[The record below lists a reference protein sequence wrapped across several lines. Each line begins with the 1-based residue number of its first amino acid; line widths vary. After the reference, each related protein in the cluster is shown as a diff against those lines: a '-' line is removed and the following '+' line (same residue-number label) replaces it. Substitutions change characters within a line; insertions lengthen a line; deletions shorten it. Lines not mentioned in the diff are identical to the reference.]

1 MCGIAGYYSR
11 EQSET
16 GVRKILSALGT
27 IAHRGPDDQGIVL
40 VNTDS
45 GKFLNCST
53 RASDSRIRE
62 ILPEAQSEGGEFI
75 HHLAF
80 AHCRYSIVDLTPA
93 GHQPMWDAT
102 GRVCVIFNGEIYN
115 YLELRQELE
124 NVGRIFLTRSDTE
137 VLLVGYLEWGTEVF
151 RRLNGQWAVALYET
165 PSRKLLFSR
174 DRLGKVPLY
183 YAVRNNR
190 LFWASEIK
198 AILEAVGGDAFQVR
212 AQAVDDYVVEGWRD
226 RNGTFWEG
234 INDFPSA
241 CFAWVNADLSLDV
254 SRYWQLPSN
263 RLGTRSISTGEAA
276 EQLRELLLDAIR
288 LRVRADVPVAFEL
301 SGGMDSSSLVAL
313 AAQNIRARLTT
324 YSIEFADPESNEEPF
339 ARAVAARFGGQIDYR
354 IIRPGPDDFWRDS
367 NQFLWLEEEPFH
379 APNLQTNQSMRRQMK
394 ANGTKVVI
402 SGSAGDEV
410 LAGYSN
416 EYFAP
421 YLFDLA
427 ARLRWG
433 RLVHEFRSNTEYQAT
448 WKNAIR
454 LGMEVAL
461 PGLPNK
467 IIRQR
472 SGESRLLG
480 ECYFSPPGVD
490 PRVPPSSSLSE
501 RMRANMGAGK
511 MNYWLRS
518 ANKANFG
525 IPIEPR
531 APFLDYRVVDCA
543 FSLPHEYLIRDGW
556 HKWILRK
563 AMSNLLPTEVLWRR
577 RKMGFPFPIAD
588 WLLASKSRMEA
599 NLADLDC
606 PYLNYPKLQQRYDEL
621 TRIAPYTLWRLLN
634 LGLWWRR
641 VIERRDIHTGLS

>member
-165 PSRKLLFSR
+165 RSRKLLFSR

-324 YSIEFADPESNEEPF
+324 YSIE
-339 ARAVAARFGGQIDYR
+339 
-354 IIRPGPDDFWRDS
+354 
-367 NQFLWLEEEPFH
+367 
-379 APNLQTNQSMRRQMK
+379 
-394 ANGTKVVI
+394 
-402 SGSAGDEV
+402 
-410 LAGYSN
+410 
-416 EYFAP
+416 
-421 YLFDLA
+421 
-427 ARLRWG
+427 
-433 RLVHEFRSNTEYQAT
+433 
-448 WKNAIR
+448 
-454 LGMEVAL
+454 
-461 PGLPNK
+461 
-467 IIRQR
+467 
-472 SGESRLLG
+472 
-480 ECYFSPPGVD
+480 
-490 PRVPPSSSLSE
+490 
-501 RMRANMGAGK
+501 
-511 MNYWLRS
+511 
-518 ANKANFG
+518 
-525 IPIEPR
+525 
-531 APFLDYRVVDCA
+531 
-543 FSLPHEYLIRDGW
+543 
-556 HKWILRK
+556 
-563 AMSNLLPTEVLWRR
+563 
-577 RKMGFPFPIAD
+577 
-588 WLLASKSRMEA
+588 
-599 NLADLDC
+599 
-606 PYLNYPKLQQRYDEL
+606 
-621 TRIAPYTLWRLLN
+621 
-634 LGLWWRR
+634 
-641 VIERRDIHTGLS
+641 